1 MNGKLK
7 KNIGFSLM
15 IFAFFFLFEPSFG
28 LIDPIPDIIGYA
40 ILCSALINLADIN
53 DRIYA
58 SFKSFRLG
66 MLFSALRAVTYIVL
80 ENVFVD
86 DEQTV
91 GLLLFVF
98 IFAVCDFIWI
108 IPGYRALFDG
118 LLSLGMFEGGDAVYY
133 RKREKG
139 RNASEKL
146 KGLTIVFLIVKNLIW
161 VLPELTT
168 LEANT
173 SNEFI
178 GIMRILSAIIMIPL
192 SLVWLIKMTVYIVRI
207 KKDRPFIETLEN
219 KYRERTENAE
229 DFFTCRSVCT
239 YLSVMIIAF
248 VLSLDIYSEN
258 VNYLPDVLFYAV
270 LICSVFFLRKYSK
283 AWIPISILSLFG
295 GVSSI
300 LIFISE
306 KAFFDKYFI
315 ESIRRD
321 PDAYE
326 SYNRLLALYIIQAV
340 IFAVTAVSVLLF
352 LRVLFKKNLLIAEN
366 EEKTIAFKNK
376 GFIAKAV
383 IYSLMSLISA
393 AGSVFYVISLPLHKF
408 SWVYAYSNVICGV
421 ISLCFAVS
429 AYVLIQ
435 CVKDKLKS
443 NTQPYL

>member
-146 KGLTIVFLIVKNLIW
+146 KGLTIVFLIVKNLI
-161 VLPELTT
+161 
-168 LEANT
+168 
-173 SNEFI
+173 
-178 GIMRILSAIIMIPL
+178 
-192 SLVWLIKMTVYIVRI
+192 
-207 KKDRPFIETLEN
+207 
-219 KYRERTENAE
+219 
-229 DFFTCRSVCT
+229 
-239 YLSVMIIAF
+239 
-248 VLSLDIYSEN
+248 
-258 VNYLPDVLFYAV
+258 
-270 LICSVFFLRKYSK
+270 
-283 AWIPISILSLFG
+283 
-295 GVSSI
+295 
-300 LIFISE
+300 
-306 KAFFDKYFI
+306 
-315 ESIRRD
+315 
-321 PDAYE
+321 
-326 SYNRLLALYIIQAV
+326 
-340 IFAVTAVSVLLF
+340 
-352 LRVLFKKNLLIAEN
+352 
-366 EEKTIAFKNK
+366 
-376 GFIAKAV
+376 
-383 IYSLMSLISA
+383 
-393 AGSVFYVISLPLHKF
+393 
-408 SWVYAYSNVICGV
+408 
-421 ISLCFAVS
+421 
-429 AYVLIQ
+429 
-435 CVKDKLKS
+435 
-443 NTQPYL
+443 